1 MKLASPEAAVWYLSV
16 KARRLRPE
24 LVRQSQAGGL
34 HGICTPIVLVFI
46 RTIEEGANGNRMQ
59 RTVVPDDAIGPDRF
73 EADVLGVMGL
83 GGRIVTRCDPCVG
96 KIGARCREHLGRSKA
111 DLLVTAERRPR
122 RA

>member
-59 RTVVPDDAIGPDRF
+59 RTVVPDDAIGPDGFAPEVR
-73 EADVLGVMGL
+73 GVMGS
-83 GGRIVTRCDPCVG
+83 GGRIGNLCQHLCDTFG
-96 KIGARCREHLGRSKA
+96 DRS
-111 DLLVTAERRPR
+111 PS
-122 RA
+122 